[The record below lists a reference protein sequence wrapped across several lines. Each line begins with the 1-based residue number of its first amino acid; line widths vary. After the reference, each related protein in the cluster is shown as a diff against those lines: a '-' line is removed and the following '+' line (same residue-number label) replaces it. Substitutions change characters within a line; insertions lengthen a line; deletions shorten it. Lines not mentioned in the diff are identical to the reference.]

1 MNKKTP
7 QALVVVGALSLP
19 LAALAQDQTLLV
31 ETFSYASGAITAVS
45 GGIWNAHNGAGTNP
59 VQVGATG
66 VAVLRGGSAED
77 VNATL
82 SASPLTAGTLFAS
95 FTLDLSSATIAASGV
110 STYLVHFKDTS
121 TGFRGRVFIGS
132 ATVADPDLFRIGVE
146 NDGSDGAA
154 TVAFTSNLDRT
165 APYQV
170 TLAYDLSAGTSKL
183 WVNAPVSGPATVEDN
198 VAAAPVG
205 IVGVALRQGG
215 SGTSTGN
222 FSGAQVDNLTVT
234 YSPAAVPEPGTWAL
248 GLVGAGILGWS
259 ARRRGVARL

>member
-1 MNKKTP
+1 MNKRIP
-7 QALVVVGALSLP
+7 QALVAAGALSLP
-19 LAALAQDQTLLV
+19 FAALAQDQTLLV
-31 ETFSYASGAITAVS
+31 ENFSYASGALTAVS
-45 GGIWNAHNGAGTNP
+45 GGIWSAHSGGGSNP
-59 VQVGATG
+59 VQVNASGA
-66 VAVLRGGSAED
+66 AVLRGGSAED
-77 VNATL
+77 LNATIAA
-82 SASPLTAGTLFAS
+82 SALTSGTLFAS
-95 FTLDLSSATIAASGV
+95 FSLDLSSGSIAATGV
-110 STYLVHFKDTS
+110 NTYLVHFKDAS

-183 WVNAPVSGPATVEDN
+183 WVNAPVSGPATVEDT
-198 VAAAPVG
+198 VAAAPLG

-215 SGTSTGN
+215 GATTTGV

-234 YSPAAVPEPGTWAL
+234 YSPAVVPEPGTWAL

-259 ARRRGVARL
+259 ARRRGVTRL